1 MAGKSV
7 SMEAIVGQSRLEA
20 DMFELKPIA
29 PESISRAI
37 AKAERYRLLNEPRE
51 AESICRDVLD
61 ADPENQEALI
71 ALILAQSDRFGSP
84 KASADEARGLVSRL
98 KGGYEGSY
106 YRGVIEERWGKAL
119 FDSGYPG
126 ETVYGIL
133 CKAMSW
139 FEAADK
145 VANSGNDDA
154 VLRWN
159 ACVRFI
165 QREGL
170 HAGTAEPLNEEN
182 FDDDVPAR

>member
-1 MAGKSV
+1 
-7 SMEAIVGQSRLEA
+7 
-20 DMFELKPIA
+20 MFALKPIA
-29 PESISRAI
+29 LESVSRAL

-61 ADPENQEALI
+61 ADPGNQDAI
-71 ALILAQSDRFGSP
+71 VALILSQSDRFGSP
-84 KASADEARGLVSRL
+84 KASADEARQLVSRL
-98 KGGYEGSY
+98 KGEFERSY
-106 YRGVIEERWGKAL
+106 YRGVVEERWAKAL

-126 ETVYGIL
+126 ETIFGL
-133 CKAMSW
+133 LREAMTW

-145 VANSGNDDA
+145 VASSGNDDA

-170 HAGTAEPLNEEN
+170 SAATPEPEGEES

>member
-1 MAGKSV
+1 
-7 SMEAIVGQSRLEA
+7 
-20 DMFELKPIA
+20 MFELKPIA
-29 PESISRAI
+29 PESVSRAI

-61 ADPENQEALI
+61 ADPGNQDALI
-71 ALILAQSDRFGSP
+71 ALVLAQSDRFGSP
-84 KASADEARGLVSRL
+84 KASADEARQLVSRL
-98 KGGYEGSY
+98 KGAFERSY
-106 YRGVIEERWGKAL
+106 YGGVVEERWAKAL

-126 ETVYGIL
+126 ETVFGL
-133 CKAMSW
+133 LREAMTL

-145 VANSGNDDA
+145 IANTGNDDA

-170 HAGTAEPLNEEN
+170 VAAQAADAADEESL
-182 FDDDVPAR
+182 DDDVPVR

>member
-1 MAGKSV
+1 
-7 SMEAIVGQSRLEA
+7 
-20 DMFELKPIA
+20 MFELKPIA
-29 PESISRAI
+29 PESVSRAI

-61 ADPENQEALI
+61 ADPENQDAMI
-71 ALILAQSDRFGSP
+71 ALILSQSDRFGSP
-84 KASADEARGLVSRL
+84 KAAADEPRKLAARL
-98 KGGYEGSY
+98 KGEFERAY
-106 YRGVIEERWGKAL
+106 YRGVIEERWAKAL

-126 ETVYGIL
+126 ETVFGL
-133 CKAMSW
+133 LREAMNW

-145 VANSGNDDA
+145 VANAGNDDA

-165 QREGL
+165 QREDL
-170 HAGTAEPLNEEN
+170 KPAEAADALDEES

>member
-1 MAGKSV
+1 
-7 SMEAIVGQSRLEA
+7 
-20 DMFELKPIA
+20 MFELKPIA
-29 PESISRAI
+29 PETISRAI

-61 ADPENQEALI
+61 VDPGNQDALV
-71 ALILAQSDRFGSP
+71 ALILAQSDRFGMP
-84 KASADEARGLVSRL
+84 KASADEARQIASRL
-98 KGGYEGSY
+98 KGEFERAY
-106 YRGVIEERWGKAL
+106 YRGVIEERWAKGL

-126 ETVYGIL
+126 ETVFGL
-133 CKAMSW
+133 LRDAMNW

-145 VANSGNDDA
+145 VASAGNDDA

-170 HAGTAEPLNEEN
+170 HSETPEPLDEES